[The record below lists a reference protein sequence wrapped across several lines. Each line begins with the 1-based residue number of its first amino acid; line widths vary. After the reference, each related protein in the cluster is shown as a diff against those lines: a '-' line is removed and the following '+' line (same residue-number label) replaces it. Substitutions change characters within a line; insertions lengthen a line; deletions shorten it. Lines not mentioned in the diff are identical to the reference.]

1 MFVPMYYVIRIKNEI
16 RELFLSIA
24 DERGD
29 GPINYIA
36 LLVGLALIA
45 AAVIA
50 AFQAMSGPVGARIR
64 EVIGAAIGAGG

>member
-1 MFVPMYYVIRIKNEI
+1 MNKLLNYYFRIKNEI
-16 RELFLSIA
+16 RGLLFRIA

-50 AFQAMSGPVGARIR
+50 AFQAMSGPVGDRIR
-64 EVIGAAIGAGG
+64 EVIGNAIGAGG